1 MDTKLSVQE
10 IEDILIRLH
19 AGGIR
24 SNLCVPNVS
33 WGMGIQYEADL
44 LVVTKAGYCT
54 EYEIKRSYADFL
66 ADMKKDESAHKAPW
80 VYRFYYVIPESIKD
94 KVLKYFNNKGGELPG
109 IISYDERGMID
120 ICGGYPYV
128 KGGRRMF
135 LEEQLKVAKLGTMR
149 YWSLRNKTNQ
159 THTRYDE

>member
-1 MDTKLSVQE
+1 MDTRLTVHE
-10 IEDILIRLH
+10 IEDALIRLH

-44 LVVTKAGYCT
+44 LVVTRAGYCT

-66 ADMKKDESAHKAPW
+66 ADMRKDESAHKAPW

-94 KVLKYFNNKGGELPG
+94 KVLEYFNDKGGELPG
-109 IISYDERGMID
+109 IISYDERGMTG
-120 ICGGYPYV
+120 ICGGCPYV

-149 YWSLRNKTNQ
+149 YWNLRNKGGSN
-159 THTRYDE
+159 D

>member
-66 ADMKKDESAHKAPW
+66 ADMRKDESAHKAPW
-80 VYRFYYVIPESIKD
+80 VYRFYYVIPASIRSKVLEYFKD
-94 KVLKYFNNKGGELPG
+94 KGEETPAIVCYYENG
-109 IISYDERGMID
+109 HID
-120 ICGGYPYV
+120 FCGGIPYV

-135 LEEQLKVAKLGTMR
+135 LEEQLKIAKLGTMR
-149 YWSLRNKTNQ
+149 YWNLRNKVGSN
-159 THTRYDE
+159 D

>member
-10 IEDILIRLH
+10 IEDAIILLH

-66 ADMKKDESAHKAPW
+66 ADMRKDESAHKAPW

-94 KVLKYFNNKGGELPG
+94 KVLKYFNDKGGELPG
-109 IISYDERGMID
+109 IISYDERGMIG

-135 LEEQLKVAKLGTMR
+135 LEEQLKIAKLGTMR
-149 YWSLRNKTNQ
+149 YWNLRNKGGSN
-159 THTRYDE
+159 D